1 VLDHL
6 GKPNAVT
13 LIQVRNEAVVMNSD
27 FVAFL
32 NDEKKR
38 RQIPHRF
45 ERCGYVRVNND
56 NAEDGLWV
64 INRKRQNI
72 YARSE
77 LNLSERIKE
86 ALELQ
91 RGSKGAFE

>member
-1 VLDHL
+1 MGD
-6 GKPNAVT
+6 GFN
-13 LIQVRNEAVVMNSD
+13 N

-32 NDEKKR
+32 SDEKKR

-45 ERCGYVRVNND
+45 ERCGYARVNND
-56 NAEDGLWV
+56 NADDGLWV